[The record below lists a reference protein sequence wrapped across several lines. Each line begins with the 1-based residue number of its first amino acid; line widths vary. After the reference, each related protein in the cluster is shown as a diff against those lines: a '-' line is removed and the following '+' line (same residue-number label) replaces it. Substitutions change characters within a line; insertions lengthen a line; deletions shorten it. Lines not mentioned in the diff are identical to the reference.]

1 VRSNRD
7 GIVSKNVIRGRPATI
22 PVMVEAELQPRDPAA
37 DEEELISWITLL
49 ADEVGPRRPTSR
61 RERLA
66 AELFAERLRDRGL
79 APRLEPFRGYPTFGL
94 PFGLTLATAVAPS
107 LIAPRFR
114 RTRSV
119 LAALAG
125 AALATE
131 GSLVRTPLGDALS
144 RRGSQNLIAS
154 IDARG
159 PEARTLCLM
168 AHLDSSRSG
177 LLFHPRVVGQMGRW
191 IALNSALVAATAAGE
206 PLFGGSAAGRRG
218 LAAARAVLA
227 AGLAVLLERELRGVD
242 VPGANDNASGCA
254 VAGVLAGEIA
264 AAGGAGST
272 RIVLCL
278 TGCEEAGTLGAKNL
292 LRGHDTE
299 DWLFLNFDNVGGD
312 GTLRYLSREGVI
324 SHWDADPG
332 LVAAAADVAGRR
344 PDLRMAA
351 EDHPAGLTYD
361 SSPVLARGGR
371 ALTLSIQDGFI
382 PNLHLPTDTTEN
394 VDPDGVRRAL
404 EAGRELVAAIDGGA
418 ADPA

>member
-1 VRSNRD
+1 
-7 GIVSKNVIRGRPATI
+7 
-22 PVMVEAELQPRDPAA
+22 
-37 DEEELISWITLL
+37 
-49 ADEVGPRRPTSR
+49 
-61 RERLA
+61 
-66 AELFAERLRDRGL
+66 
-79 APRLEPFRGYPTFGL
+79 
-94 PFGLTLATAVAPS
+94 
-107 LIAPRFR
+107 
-114 RTRSV
+114 
-119 LAALAG
+119 
-125 AALATE
+125 
-131 GSLVRTPLGDALS
+131 
-144 RRGSQNLIAS
+144 
-154 IDARG
+154 
-159 PEARTLCLM
+159 M

-177 LLFHPRVVGQMGRW
+177 LLFHPRVVGLMGRW
-191 IALNSALVAATAAGE
+191 IALNSVLVLATAAAE
-206 PLFGGSAAGRRG
+206 PLAGRHAAGRRVLAGARSVLAGG
-218 LAAARAVLA
+218 LAI
-227 AGLAVLLERELRGVD
+227 LLERELRGVD

-254 VAGVLAGEIA
+254 VAAVLAAEAA
-264 AAGGAGST
+264 AAGGAGAT

-292 LRGHDTE
+292 LRGRDTE

-332 LVAAAADVAGRR
+332 LVATAADVAERR

-351 EDHPAGLTYD
+351 EENPAGLTYD

-371 ALTLSIQDGFI
+371 ALTLSVQDGFI

>member
-1 VRSNRD
+1 
-7 GIVSKNVIRGRPATI
+7 
-22 PVMVEAELQPRDPAA
+22 MVEAELQPRDPAA
-37 DEEELISWITLL
+37 DEEELISWISLL

-66 AELFAERLRDRGL
+66 AELLAERLRDRGL
-79 APRLEPFRGYPTFGL
+79 APRLEQFRGYSTFGL
-94 PFGLTLATAVAPS
+94 PFGLTLAAAVAPS
-107 LIAPRFR
+107 LLPPRMR
-114 RTRSV
+114 RTRCA
-119 LAALAG
+119 LAAAAA
-125 AALATE
+125 AALVTE

-144 RRGSQNLIAS
+144 RGDSQNVIAT
-154 IDARG
+154 IEPRG
-159 PEARTLCLM
+159 PASRTLCLM

-177 LLFHPRVVGQMGRW
+177 LLFHPRVVGLMGRW
-191 IALNSALVAATAAGE
+191 IALNSVLVLATAAAE
-206 PLFGGSAAGRRG
+206 PLAGRHAAGRRVLAGARSVLAGG
-218 LAAARAVLA
+218 LAI
-227 AGLAVLLERELRGVD
+227 LLERELRGVD

-254 VAGVLAGEIA
+254 VAAVLAAEA
-264 AAGGAGST
+264 AAADGAGAT

-292 LRGHDTE
+292 LRGRDTE
-299 DWLFLNFDNVGGD
+299 DWLFLNFDNVGGG

-332 LVAAAADVAGRR
+332 LVAAAADVAERR

-351 EDHPAGLTYD
+351 EENPAGLTYD

-371 ALTLSIQDGFI
+371 ALTLSVQDGFI